1 MCATIF
7 LDDDAKLRRAGSVSM
22 QCVVNIKDTTQID
35 AVAVVSK
42 PPIRAGVI
50 TVSIADSKPVSS
62 LDALSVTRHV
72 DC

>member
-1 MCATIF
+1 
-7 LDDDAKLRRAGSVSM
+7 M